1 VEFVVYIAYALWDIE
16 NGLSGDRSLTE
27 EETSDISKTLTDYF
41 NCQENKPNKW
51 EISNSYFAKAV
62 YDNPV
67 ANQYV
72 VIVNSFYGNEECYV
86 P

>member
-1 VEFVVYIAYALWDIE
+1 M
-16 NGLSGDRSLTE
+16 
-27 EETSDISKTLTDYF
+27 
-41 NCQENKPNKW
+41 
-51 EISNSYFAKAV
+51 EISYSYFAKAV

-72 VIVNSFYGNEECYV
+72 VIVNSFYGNKEKEYSFTMLQGLERYHIDAVEECYV